1 MATYELT
8 LVMDGKATS
17 AKKKTITE
25 RVNKTLELLG
35 GKIVKSEDW
44 GVKDLTFK
52 IKKSTQGSYIHNL
65 IELSEQGSKDLSDK
79 IRTDEEIIRY
89 LLIRV

>member
-25 RVNKTLELLG
+25 RVNKTLEVLG

-52 IKKSTQGSYIHNL
+52 IKKSTQGAYIHNL